1 MSEFEEPRIRPLPAD
16 EWDDRIAEA
25 LVSMMPAEPANPKE
39 SGNLLATLVRHPDLA
54 GAYLPFNAYLLRN
67 SRLSPRAREVAILRV
82 AHRTQCRYLW
92 SHHVSIALETGL
104 TVPEMIEIRV
114 EQCSDEKDELVV
126 RAVDDLARYYK
137 IAQPTWSRLCQHF
150 SDEELMDLV
159 VTIGGYFAL
168 AMVVSSLQIEE
179 DET

>member
-1 MSEFEEPRIRPLPAD
+1 MSDFKEPRIRPLPAG

-25 LVSMMPAEPANPKE
+25 LVSMMPAERANPKE

-54 GAYLPFNAYLLRN
+54 AAYLPFNAYLLRN
-67 SRLSPRAREVAILRV
+67 SRLSPRTREAAILRV

-92 SHHVSIALETGL
+92 SHHVSIALEAGL
-104 TVPEMIEIRV
+104 TVTEMIEIRV
-114 EQCSDEKDELVV
+114 ERCSDEKVKLVV
-126 RAVDDLARYYK
+126 RAVDDLASFHT
-137 IAQPTWSRLCQHF
+137 ITQSTWSQLRRHF

-168 AMVVSSLQIEE
+168 AMVVKSLQIEE